1 MIRPGSPSMGTSMAK
16 IWLPAGLVMAAAF
29 AALGYYFWRVTGS
42 PFTTPYQINMRTY
55 GLVYFPWQKIKPVEF
70 HHELMRMLYRGDA
83 VVGVYNAAR
92 QHPFRLQFFKKLV
105 VWLFYY
111 GPILTMPWLAWLFTR
126 PREKFWKSFSPE
138 LRFILL
144 ATVAAY
150 VSIMLTIYVGQPHY
164 AAPLT
169 ILFYALVLLAMRDL
183 NQWRWQDRPSGRF
196 LLRAVPVVCIVLF
209 LARAAAPALHA
220 TPQPSWVRTWCSQD
234 EQNLERA
241 RILKQ
246 LEHTSGEHLV
256 IVRYYPGHDLILD
269 EWVFNNADID
279 GSKVIWAR
287 DMGVK
292 QNEELLRYF
301 SRRQIWLAEP
311 DANPVKLTPYPEA
324 P

>member
-105 VWLFYY
+105 VWLFYF

-183 NQWRWQDRPSGRF
+183 NQWRWQDQR
-196 LLRAVPVVCIVLF
+196 
-209 LARAAAPALHA
+209 
-220 TPQPSWVRTWCSQD
+220 
-234 EQNLERA
+234 
-241 RILKQ
+241 
-246 LEHTSGEHLV
+246 
-256 IVRYYPGHDLILD
+256 
-269 EWVFNNADID
+269 
-279 GSKVIWAR
+279 
-287 DMGVK
+287 VK
-292 QNEELLRYF
+292 QNRQKRSIVGLADVDSQHDRDISRYSRQQNEAQLRAQRFADFLAWPGEEPGKPR
-301 SRRQIWLAEP
+301 
-311 DANPVKLTPYPEA
+311 
-324 P
+324 